1 MPDVF
6 RIQKILQERR
16 CIPATILY
24 GSEWQHCPEAEMLLV
39 DEAWI
44 FSIDKLFYTM
54 ATVFGILL

>member
-24 GSEWQHCPEAEMLLV
+24 VSEWQHCPEAEMLLV

-54 ATVFGILL
+54 ATVFGTLL